1 MSSWLYETIGLHFI
15 RPWAWLLLIP
25 LIILFFWQVTHRSY
39 HSNWSD
45 LIDQHLLQWILPN
58 SENRT
63 RKRISHSLLLAFWL
77 LLVFALS
84 GPSWQKIPQ
93 PIYSNNDANV
103 IVLDLSSSMDAND
116 IEPTRLAR
124 SKFKLY
130 DLLEKIAEG
139 NTALI
144 VYAGDAFILSPLTSD
159 ERTIENLIRPLQTEL
174 MPIKGSQPQL
184 GIAKAIEL
192 LQNAEQVNGNI
203 IWVTDGA
210 EAHQLDDIESL
221 LDKHQYRLKILAT
234 GTEQGA
240 PITMAAGRFLKDSQ
254 GNIVVP
260 KLNYAE
266 LAQFS
271 DQVGATLT
279 AISADSHDIE
289 VLSQS
294 NLSPLE
300 GRYQKEDIFADSW
313 HDSGYWLLILL
324 IPIVLYSFR
333 NKNILAVLLVSCF
346 VTMTP
351 YQSAEAQVTDKL
363 FLNKDQQGQKHY
375 KNGDLE
381 SAEKNFQD
389 PNWKAMA
396 AYKNGNYQAAAGYLS
411 QATNADE
418 LYNLGNALAMAGQYQ
433 EAINAYQAAID
444 LQADHADAI
453 YNKKVIE
460 DLLEQEQQDS
470 QSEQEQQEQQQQQ
483 EQEQQEQ
490 QEQEQQQQEQES
502 QQQESEQQEQEK
514 QTQEQQLKEMS
525 EQEKQQ
531 ELEQW
536 LKKIS
541 DDPGR
546 LIRNKMKLE
555 YNRRGYRSQP
565 SKTW

>member
-1 MSSWLYETIGLHFI
+1 MSNWIYEVLGVHFI

-25 LIILFFWQVTHRSY
+25 VAALFFWQVSHKNY
-39 HSNWSD
+39 QSNWSN
-45 LIDQHLLQWILPN
+45 LIDQHLLKWILPN
-58 SENRT
+58 SENNT
-63 RKRISHSLLLAFWL
+63 RKKISNSLLLSFWL
-77 LLVFALS
+77 LLVLALT
-84 GPSWQKIPQ
+84 GPSWQQLPQ

-103 IVLDLSSSMDAND
+103 IVLDLSSSMDAHD
-116 IEPTRLAR
+116 IEPNRLSRA
-124 SKFKLY
+124 KFKLY
-130 DLLEKIAEG
+130 DLLERIAEG

-159 ERTIENLIRPLQTEL
+159 EKTIENLIRPLQTEL

-184 GIAKAIEL
+184 GINKAIEL
-192 LQNAEQVNGNI
+192 LQNAEQVRGNI

-210 EAHQLDDIESL
+210 EPHQLNEIESQL
-221 LDKHQYRLKILAT
+221 NNHQYHLKILAA

-240 PITMAAGRFLKDSQ
+240 PIKMAAGRFLKDSQ

-271 DQVGATLT
+271 DKVGASLT
-279 AISADSHDIE
+279 AISADGSDIE
-289 VLSQS
+289 ILSQTIL
-294 NLSPLE
+294 NPLE
-300 GRYQKEDIFADSW
+300 SNFQKEDIFADSW
-313 HDSGYWLLILL
+313 NDSGYWLVIVL
-324 IPIVLYSFR
+324 IPIVLYSFK
-333 NKNILAVLLVSCF
+333 NKNILALLLVTCF
-346 VTMTP
+346 ASIAPFQAV
-351 YQSAEAQVTDKL
+351 EASVSDKL

-375 KNGDLE
+375 KNGDLQ
-381 SAEKNFQD
+381 SAEKHFRDQ
-389 PNWKAMA
+389 NWKAIA
-396 AYKNGNYQAAAGYLS
+396 AYRNGNYDAASSYLS
-411 QATNADE
+411 QAESADE
-418 LYNLGNALAMAGQYQ
+418 HYNLGNSLAMAGQYQ
-433 EAINAYQAAID
+433 AAINAYQEAID
-444 LQADHADAI
+444 INAAHQDAI

-460 DLLEQEQQDS
+460 ELLEQEQQES

-490 QEQEQQQQEQES
+490 QEQDQQQQEQES
-502 QQQESEQQEQEK
+502 QQQDSEQQEQEK
-514 QTQEQQLKEMS
+514 KTQEQQMKEMS